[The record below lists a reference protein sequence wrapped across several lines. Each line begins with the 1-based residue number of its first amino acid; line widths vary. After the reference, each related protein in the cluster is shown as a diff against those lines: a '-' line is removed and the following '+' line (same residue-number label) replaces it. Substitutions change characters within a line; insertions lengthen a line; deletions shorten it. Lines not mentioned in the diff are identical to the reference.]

1 MERNYK
7 LRIYYKSGAQKG
19 NLKREEFFD
28 SLDAMNKRYRE
39 LFKPRE
45 YALNPT
51 AWERINN
58 GEWLR
63 MFITSAAQKGE
74 EYVNNGTKIK

>member
-1 MERNYK
+1 MECKYK

-19 NLKREEFFD
+19 NLKREEFF
-28 SLDAMNKRYRE
+28 STKESMQQRYKE

-51 AWERINN
+51 AWEKVNE
-58 GEWLR
+58 EWLR
-63 MFITSAAQKGE
+63 MFITSAA
-74 EYVNNGTKIK
+74 

>member
-28 SLDAMNKRYRE
+28 SLDAMNKRYRG
-39 LFKPRE
+39 LFKPKE

-51 AWERINN
+51 AWEKVNE
-58 GEWLR
+58 EWLR
-63 MFITSAAQKGE
+63 MFITLAA
-74 EYVNNGTKIK
+74 

>member
-39 LFKPRE
+39 PKE

-51 AWERINN
+51 AWERIN

-63 MFITSAAQKGE
+63 MFITSAA
-74 EYVNNGTKIK
+74 

>member
-39 LFKPRE
+39 LFKLKE

-51 AWERINN
+51 AWEKVNN

-63 MFITSAAQKGE
+63 MFNMSAA
-74 EYVNNGTKIK
+74 

>member
-1 MERNYK
+1 MECKYK
-7 LRIYYKSGAQKG
+7 LRIYYKSGFQKG

-28 SLDAMNKRYRE
+28 SLEAMNKRYRE
-39 LFKPRE
+39 MFKQKE

-51 AWERINN
+51 AWEKVN

-63 MFITSAAQKGE
+63 MFITSAA
-74 EYVNNGTKIK
+74 

>member
-19 NLKREEFFD
+19 NLKREEFID

-39 LFKPRE
+39 LFKPKE

-51 AWERINN
+51 AWEKVNE
-58 GEWLR
+58 EWLR
-63 MFITSAAQKGE
+63 MFITLAA
-74 EYVNNGTKIK
+74 

>member
-7 LRIYYKSGAQKG
+7 LRIYYKSGSQKG
-19 NLKREEFFD
+19 NLKREEFF
-28 SLDAMNKRYRE
+28 STKESMQQRYKE

-51 AWERINN
+51 AWGKVNN

-63 MFITSAAQKGE
+63 MFNMSAA
-74 EYVNNGTKIK
+74 

>member
-1 MERNYK
+1 MEHRYK
-7 LRIYYKSGAQKG
+7 LRIYFKSGAQKG

-28 SLDAMNKRYRE
+28 SLDAMNTRYKE

-51 AWERINN
+51 TWKKVN

-63 MFITSAAQKGE
+63 MFTSAA
-74 EYVNNGTKIK
+74 

>member
-1 MERNYK
+1 MEHRYK
-7 LRIYYKSGAQKG
+7 LRIYFKSGAQKG

-39 LFKPRE
+39 LFKPKK

-51 AWERINN
+51 AWEKVN

-63 MFITSAAQKGE
+63 MFITSAA
-74 EYVNNGTKIK
+74 

>member
-39 LFKPRE
+39 LFKKE

-51 AWERINN
+51 AWEKVNE
-58 GEWLR
+58 EWLR
-63 MFITSAAQKGE
+63 MFNMSAA
-74 EYVNNGTKIK
+74 

>member
-39 LFKPRE
+39 LLKPKE

-51 AWERINN
+51 AWERIN

-63 MFITSAAQKGE
+63 MFITSAA
-74 EYVNNGTKIK
+74 

>member
-1 MERNYK
+1 MEHNYK

-28 SLDAMNKRYRE
+28 SLDAMQQRYRE
-39 LFKPRE
+39 LFKSRE

-51 AWERINN
+51 AWERINE
-58 GEWLR
+58 EWLR
-63 MFITSAAQKGE
+63 MFITSAA
-74 EYVNNGTKIK
+74 

>member
-28 SLDAMNKRYRE
+28 SLDAMTKRICFKSHSMGKNKWRMAENVYYISRIRRE
-39 LFKPRE
+39 
-45 YALNPT
+45 
-51 AWERINN
+51 NN
-58 GEWLR
+58 HD
-63 MFITSAAQKGE
+63 
-74 EYVNNGTKIK
+74 TKTKEIRCA

>member
-39 LFKPRE
+39 LFKQKE

-51 AWERINN
+51 AWERIK

-63 MFITSAAQKGE
+63 MFITSAA
-74 EYVNNGTKIK
+74 

>member
-1 MERNYK
+1 MEHRYK

-28 SLDAMNKRYRE
+28 SLDPMNKRYRE
-39 LFKPRE
+39 LFKPKE

-51 AWERINN
+51 AWERIN

-63 MFITSAAQKGE
+63 MFITSAA
-74 EYVNNGTKIK
+74 

>member
-1 MERNYK
+1 MKCKYK
-7 LRIYYKSGAQKG
+7 LRIYYKSGVQKG

-28 SLDAMNKRYRE
+28 SLEAMNTRYKE

-51 AWERINN
+51 AWEKVN

-63 MFITSAAQKGE
+63 MFVTSAA
-74 EYVNNGTKIK
+74 

>member
-1 MERNYK
+1 MEHRYK

-39 LFKPRE
+39 LFKPKE

-51 AWERINN
+51 AWEKVNK
-58 GEWLR
+58 EWLR
-63 MFITSAAQKGE
+63 MFNMSAA
-74 EYVNNGTKIK
+74 